1 MILSLLASAVPHDY
15 GDKLMQAAKKAG
27 AGGGTVIMSR
37 GYSKSSMLN
46 VLGLGDMFFDLVYI
60 IVDESERSAI
70 KNAIIEHTKDE
81 KHNFGILFEIDVSK
95 FIKPGVVN
103 YSGKDLPMQKKTP
116 YELITVI
123 VNKGFADD
131 AMAAARKAG
140 AHGGTIVSAHGTG
153 KEEDAKFFGITIVP
167 EKEMLMI
174 LIEHDK
180 ADNVVEAIRALPCL
194 SEPGIG
200 IAFSM
205 NVADFS
211 VLGKLK
217 NA

>member
-1 MILSLLASAVPHDY
+1 MILSLLASVVPHDY

-27 AGGGTVIMSR
+27 VGGGTVIMSR
-37 GYSKSSMLN
+37 GYSKSTTLN
-46 VLGLGDMFFDLVYI
+46 MLGLGDLFFDIVYI
-60 IVDESERSAI
+60 VVDESEKSAI
-70 KNAIIEHTKDE
+70 KNAIIDHTKNE
-81 KHNFGILFEIDVSK
+81 KHNFGALFEIDVSK
-95 FIKPGVVN
+95 FIKTGVVD
-103 YSGKDLPMQKKTP
+103 YSGKDLPMQKQTP

-140 AHGGTIVSAHGTG
+140 ASGGTIVAAHGTG

-167 EKEMLMI
+167 EKEMLII

-180 ADNVVEAIRALPCL
+180 ADSVVEAIRTLPCL
-194 SEPGIG
+194 CEPGIG

-205 NVADFS
+205 DVADFS
-211 VLGKLK
+211 VLGKSK
-217 NA
+217 SA